1 MRDRVLRVVG
11 ILASLV
17 GAMPA
22 MAQPYALTESTRADD
37 SARLAAET
45 TLNGTLKV
53 TRDGKQVPIRISAKN
68 EHVFFERLLAVE
80 KGLPRKSVRHYLTA
94 TSKANVDDERVE
106 RALAADHRLIVA
118 QRTAE
123 SLLCYSPDGPL
134 TRTERDVVSEH
145 FETLHLTGLL
155 PGKDVNV
162 GDTWK
167 IDAKIAQSVC
177 LLDGVIAHTLTG
189 KLKEVSANI
198 AVIVVEGAAKG
209 IENGA
214 MAELTITAE
223 VRFDLAKKRIVRV
236 DWKQKDV
243 RGQGSVSPAAEVET
257 TTVLTRESL
266 EETPAEVGPA
276 VVARIPVDEPPATL
290 VYLLHRDPRNRFEF
304 LYSRDWHTV
313 GQTDHHLV
321 LRFLDRG
328 DFVAQATL
336 ATWQNAGAGKHIS
349 PEEFEKLAVG
359 GTGWKMEEV
368 LERGEVPTDA
378 GRWVYRITARGDLEG
393 SKVIQSFYVVAAPNG
408 EQMIVTFTMR
418 PASAT
423 RMGTRDLAIVNAIE
437 FPKK

>member
-1 MRDRVLRVVG
+1 
-11 ILASLV
+11 
-17 GAMPA
+17 
-22 MAQPYALTESTRADD
+22 
-37 SARLAAET
+37 
-45 TLNGTLKV
+45 
-53 TRDGKQVPIRISAKN
+53 
-68 EHVFFERLLAVE
+68 
-80 KGLPRKSVRHYLTA
+80 
-94 TSKANVDDERVE
+94 
-106 RALAADHRLIVA
+106 
-118 QRTAE
+118 
-123 SLLCYSPDGPL
+123 
-134 TRTERDVVSEH
+134 
-145 FETLHLTGLL
+145 
-155 PGKDVNV
+155 
-162 GDTWK
+162 
-167 IDAKIAQSVC
+167 
-177 LLDGVIAHTLTG
+177 
-189 KLKEVSANI
+189 
-198 AVIVVEGAAKG
+198 
-209 IENGA
+209 

-418 PASAT
+418 PASAP